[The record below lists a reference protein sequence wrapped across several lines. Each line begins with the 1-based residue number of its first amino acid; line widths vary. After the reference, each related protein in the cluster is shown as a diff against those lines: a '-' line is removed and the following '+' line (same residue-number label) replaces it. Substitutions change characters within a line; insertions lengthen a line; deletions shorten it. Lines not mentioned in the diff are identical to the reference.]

1 MVDYSHGSS
10 RGSGALA
17 RTGVGTGPG
26 IGARLIRAGS
36 FIPPGA
42 VVFAYILALPK
53 VVIPTIVVAGLVS
66 RTRLLILPVIAGV
79 LWIGALAACSGL
91 AQVAPSAADR
101 AAIVAFA
108 HSLEPASWYGI
119 AAITD
124 RWEAIPASL
133 LVVWICAI
141 TLATWAVYRWD
152 KHRAALGWARVSERR
167 LLGLAAAGGVFGAI
181 LGVYGH
187 YHRHKAQKRTFV
199 FALMLIVG
207 LYVGLGVL
215 LFHLEGI
222 PLYR

>member
-1 MVDYSHGSS
+1 MVDYSH
-10 RGSGALA
+10 GSGALA

-26 IGARLIRAGS
+26 IGARLIRVGS

-42 VVFAYILALPK
+42 FVFAYIMALPK
-53 VVIPTIVVAGLVS
+53 VVIPTIVVVGLVS
-66 RTRLLILPVIAGV
+66 RTRLFILPVIAGV
-79 LWIGALAACSGL
+79 LWIGAIAACSGL

-108 HSLEPASWYGI
+108 HSLEPARWYGI
-119 AAITD
+119 ASITD
-124 RWEAIPASL
+124 RYGAILASL

-141 TLATWAVYRWD
+141 TLATWAIYRWD
-152 KHRAALGWARVSERR
+152 KHRAALGWSRVSERR
-167 LLGLAAAGGVFGAI
+167 LLGLAAAGGVFGAVMGI
-181 LGVYGH
+181 YGH
-187 YHRHKAQKRTFV
+187 HHRHKAQKRTFV

-215 LFHLEGI
+215 LFHAGGI